1 MTLRLMGYV
10 IDHLKEKL
18 YMILDNSTRLVM
30 HDLRKVITFIAK
42 INIIIIVIITII
54 IMSMP
59 YI

>member
-1 MTLRLMGYV
+1 
-10 IDHLKEKL
+10 
-18 YMILDNSTRLVM
+18 MILDNSTRRLVM

-59 YI
+59 YRLMQDIRLGL